1 MFEKNFVYI
10 CLQKKSGKIRKNPH
24 FFYNALASR
33 FLFVKT
39 EKSGKIPK
47 KERITTFC

>member
-24 FFYNALASR
+24 FFYNALTSC